1 MDFDWVLSGT
11 IWGQSLMLGWAGYM
25 LMNGVRL
32 MRRGTKIIEQQ
43 QALLHEQMDQLFFQ
57 AGLIA
62 AMQAGVLG
70 PQNIKSVDLRNLPFE
85 IRIAIWRALIEV
97 AIELRKRPDV

>member
-25 LMNGVRL
+25 LMNGARL
-32 MRRGTKIIEQQ
+32 MRRGTKIIDQQ
-43 QALLHEQMDQLFFQ
+43 QALLHEQMDYLFFQ
-57 AGLIA
+57 KGIIA
-62 AMQAGVLG
+62 ALQAGVIS
-70 PQNIKSVDLRNLPFE
+70 PQNIQPVDLRDLPFE
-85 IRIAIWRALIEV
+85 IRIAIWRSLIEV